1 MNSCRFVLVCGLG
14 MVSFFCEAVTYHFDR
29 IYTVNLFSLNVDQL
43 FPLHKKKKSLLCIWA
58 SQKLSP
64 DIVSASVNRSMNV

>member
-1 MNSCRFVLVCGLG
+1 MNSCRFVLFCELG

-43 FPLHKKKKSLLCIWA
+43 FPLHKKKKIFVMYLG
-58 SQKLSP
+58 
-64 DIVSASVNRSMNV
+64 VSKA